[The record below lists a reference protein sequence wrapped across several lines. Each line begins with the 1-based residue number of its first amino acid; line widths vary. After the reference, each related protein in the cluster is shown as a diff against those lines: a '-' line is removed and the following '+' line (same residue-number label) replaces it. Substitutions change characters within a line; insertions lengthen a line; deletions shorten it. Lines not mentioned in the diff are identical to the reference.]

1 MVETHTS
8 HVHTE
13 ERRSLRRAGPFI
25 LSGLSGGH
33 SIFHWFTQSLLVMLP
48 EVRETFALSAIQ
60 VGAITTTREVVAGM
74 VALPGGVAV
83 DLLRRHWGLV
93 LAGAMAVFGLGW
105 LVMGLSGQAPSYP
118 VLLVGMGMVAAAASI
133 WHLPAVAAL
142 SHHFAHRRGA
152 ALSFHGI
159 GGNIGDVLG
168 PALTG
173 FLLGILAWQRILSIY
188 AVVPLFLAFLVFWA
202 FRDIGRTGASPSARP
217 DHDAH
222 ARPDRN
228 TQMVQTRPLVKSAAF
243 WLWVFTF
250 LPLGLL
256 LALFWLFALTS
267 KFRAI
272 KKANQR
278 GPDISFQ
285 ALNLMRPVLTSLPL
299 WGITLVAALRGMAF
313 VSFITFLPLYLEDEL
328 HLSKTSRGLHL
339 ALLVLVG
346 IGATPIAGYLSDR
359 LGRKIV
365 LIPGLLGLCAL
376 TLLLVPFGQ
385 GVMLVV
391 ILGLLGLFLYSDQ
404 PILTA
409 AALDIVGEG
418 VAATTLGV
426 LSFSRFILS
435 AVSPIVGGVLYGIQR
450 DLAFYYVAG
459 LFALATLLLLVV
471 PLKTPQRAAVG
482 SHAGHH
488 EEAAARGGKA

>member
-1 MVETHTS
+1 MAETPTS

-13 ERRSLRRAGPFI
+13 ERRNLRGAGPFI

-33 SIFHWFTQSLLVMLP
+33 SIFHWFTQSFLVMLP

-133 WHLPAVAAL
+133 WHLPAMAAL
-142 SHHFAHRRGA
+142 SHHFAHRRGS

-202 FRDIGRTGASPSARP
+202 FRDIGRAGAAPSGRP
-217 DHDAH
+217 DL
-222 ARPDRN
+222 PG
-228 TQMVQTRPLVKSAAF
+228 QMAQAQR
-243 WLWVFTF
+243 
-250 LPLGLL
+250 LL
-256 LALFWLFALTS
+256 
-267 KFRAI
+267 KNPR
-272 KKANQR
+272 
-278 GPDISFQ
+278 
-285 ALNLMRPVLTSLPL
+285 L
-299 WGITLVAALRGMAF
+299 WGITLVGGLRGMAF

-328 HLSKTSRGLHL
+328 HLSQTSRGLHM

-365 LIPGLLGLCAL
+365 LVPGLLGLCAL

-418 VAATTLGV
+418 VAATTLGA
-426 LSFSRFILS
+426 LSFFRFVLS

-459 LFALATLLLLVV
+459 LFALATLLLLAV
-471 PLKTPQRAAVG
+471 PLKTPQPRRVG
-482 SHAGHH
+482 VGAHAGQH
-488 EEAAARGGKA
+488 EGAAARGGKP

>member
-1 MVETHTS
+1 MAETHTS
-8 HVHTE
+8 HVHTG
-13 ERRSLRRAGPFI
+13 ERRSLRGAGPFI

-33 SIFHWFTQSLLVMLP
+33 SIFHWFTQSFLVMLP
-48 EVRETFALSAIQ
+48 EVRETFALSAVQ
-60 VGAITTTREVVAGM
+60 VGAITTTREVVSGM

-83 DLLRRHWGLV
+83 DMLRRHWGLV

-105 LVMGLSGQAPSYP
+105 LVMGLSGLAPQYP
-118 VLLVGMGMVAAAASI
+118 GLLVGMGMVAAAASI
-133 WHLPAVAAL
+133 WHLPAMAAL
-142 SHHFAHRRGA
+142 SHHFAHRRGS

-202 FRDIGRTGASPSARP
+202 FRDIGRAGASPSGRP
-217 DHDAH
+217 DL
-222 ARPDRN
+222 PG
-228 TQMVQTRPLVKSAAF
+228 QMAQAQR
-243 WLWVFTF
+243 
-250 LPLGLL
+250 LL
-256 LALFWLFALTS
+256 
-267 KFRAI
+267 KNPR
-272 KKANQR
+272 
-278 GPDISFQ
+278 
-285 ALNLMRPVLTSLPL
+285 L
-299 WGITLVAALRGMAF
+299 WGITLVGALRGMAF
-313 VSFITFLPLYLEDEL
+313 VSFMTFLPLYLEDQL
-328 HLSKTSRGLHL
+328 HLSKTSRGLHM

-346 IGATPIAGYLSDR
+346 IGAMPIAGYLSDR

-365 LIPGLLGLCAL
+365 LVPGLLGLCAL
-376 TLLLVPFGQ
+376 TLLLAPFGQ

-418 VAATTLGV
+418 VAATTLGA
-426 LSFSRFILS
+426 LSFFRFALS
-435 AVSPIVGGVLYGIQR
+435 AVSPIIGGVLYGIQR

-459 LFALATLLLLVV
+459 LFALATLVLLVV
-471 PLKTPQRAAVG
+471 PLKTPPRAAIG
-482 SHAGHH
+482 SHDRHH
-488 EEAAARGGKA
+488 EEVPAGGGNS